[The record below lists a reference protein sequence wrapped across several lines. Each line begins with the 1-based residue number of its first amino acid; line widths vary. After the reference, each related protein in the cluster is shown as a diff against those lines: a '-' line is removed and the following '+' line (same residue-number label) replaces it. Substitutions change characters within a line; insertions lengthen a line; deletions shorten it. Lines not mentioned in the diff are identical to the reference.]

1 MLGNRRNKTIGLV
14 TRIPKAAELGGNA
27 ANTETVFENTTRLE
41 EVFSIHRA
49 LSGIVVTLA
58 TRNHR
63 LVGCRRSAMDKKLSL
78 AQTVISA
85 GVFSA
90 VSFWYGFM
98 FGRESARK
106 ELGGL
111 IEDLR
116 RSNAA
121 ASDATTKS
129 SQD

>member
-1 MLGNRRNKTIGLV
+1 MEKKLTL
-14 TRIPKAAELGGNA
+14 LQ
-27 ANTETVFENTTRLE
+27 TVFT
-41 EVFSIHRA
+41 
-49 LSGIVVTLA
+49 
-58 TRNHR
+58 
-63 LVGCRRSAMDKKLSL
+63 
-78 AQTVISA
+78 A

-116 RSNAA
+116 RRTAGSEP
-121 ASDATTKS
+121 THE
-129 SQD
+129 

>member
-1 MLGNRRNKTIGLV
+1 MEKKLTLV
-14 TRIPKAAELGGNA
+14 Q
-27 ANTETVFENTTRLE
+27 TVFT
-41 EVFSIHRA
+41 
-49 LSGIVVTLA
+49 
-58 TRNHR
+58 
-63 LVGCRRSAMDKKLSL
+63 
-78 AQTVISA
+78 A

-116 RSNAA
+116 RGDDPSVVEGAPH
-121 ASDATTKS
+121 SEH
-129 SQD
+129 